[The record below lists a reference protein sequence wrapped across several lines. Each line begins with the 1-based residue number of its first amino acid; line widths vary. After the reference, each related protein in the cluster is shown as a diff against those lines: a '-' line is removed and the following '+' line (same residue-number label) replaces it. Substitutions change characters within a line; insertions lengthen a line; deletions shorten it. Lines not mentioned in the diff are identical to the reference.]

1 MKFLVAGELN
11 LDLILRNYLS
21 FPALGQETLVED
33 VTLTLGSSSA
43 ICAAGL
49 AKLGNAVV
57 FAGKVGMDSWG
68 ELCLESLARLGVDES
83 RVTRDA
89 AVKTGITVSIT
100 SPRDR
105 AMVTYLGAMATMRAE
120 EIAAGGVEGF
130 DHLHVAS
137 VFLQR
142 ALRPGLKMLLAL
154 AHARGLTTSLDPGFD
169 PEEKWGRD
177 VIDLLAEVDVFL
189 PNEVEL
195 RGLTGL
201 RDPEQGLR
209 ALENGRT
216 LTVAKLGGDGCAAL
230 ENGALVRVP
239 AFPVEPVDTT
249 GAGDSF
255 NAGFL
260 HAWLGEP
267 GSPTSTRGAGVTS
280 GRTGERASG
289 RSVFGLPGGSARL
302 RDALR
307 FAAACGALSTL
318 AAGGTGSQAS
328 EEQALAFLKSRG

>member
-1 MKFLVAGELN
+1 VKRFLVAGELN

-49 AKLGNAVV
+49 AKLANLVV
-57 FAGKVGMDSWG
+57 FTGKVGMDSWG
-68 ELCLESLARLGVDES
+68 LQCLESLARLGVDAS
-83 RVTRDA
+83 RVMRDA

-105 AMVTYLGAMATMRAE
+105 AMVTYLGAMAAMRAD
-120 EIAAGGVEGF
+120 EIIAGGLEGF

-142 ALRPGLKMLLAL
+142 SLRPGLKALLEL
-154 AHARGLTTSLDPGFD
+154 AHARGLTTSIDPGFD

-177 VIDLLAEVDVFL
+177 VIDLLDHVDVFL

-216 LTVAKLGGDGCAAL
+216 LTVAKLGGDGCAVMAD
-230 ENGALVRVP
+230 GTFMRVA
-239 AFPVEPVDTT
+239 AFRVEAVDTT

-260 HAWLGEP
+260 HAWLGGQDP
-267 GSPTSTRGAGVTS
+267 ATRRSLAHPAGAGNLH
-280 GRTGERASG
+280 A
-289 RSVFGLPGGSARL
+289 
-302 RDALR
+302 ALR

-318 AAGGTGSQAS
+318 AAGGTGAQAT
-328 EEQALAFLKSRG
+328 EAQARAFLDGVA

>member
-1 MKFLVAGELN
+1 VRYLVAGELN

-49 AKLGNAVV
+49 AKLGNFVA
-57 FAGKVGMDSWG
+57 FTGKLGVDSWG
-68 ELCLESLARLGVDES
+68 DLCVESLTRLGVDAS
-83 RVTRDA
+83 RVMRDA
-89 AVKTGITVSIT
+89 GVKTGLTVSIT

-105 AMVTYLGAMATMRAE
+105 AMVTYLGAMATMRAA
-120 EIAAGGVEGF
+120 EINAGGLDGF
-130 DHLHVAS
+130 DHLHVSS

-142 ALRPGLKMLLAL
+142 ALRPELPQLLAL

-169 PEEKWGRD
+169 PEEQWGRD
-177 VIDLLAEVDVFL
+177 VIEMLAEVDVFL

-201 RDPEQGLR
+201 SDPEQGLR

-216 LTVAKLGGDGCAAL
+216 LMVAKLGGDGCAAL
-230 ENGALVRVP
+230 KGGKLVRV
-239 AFPVEPVDTT
+239 AAYPVQTVDTT

-260 HAWLGEP
+260 HAWRRKATFE
-267 GSPTSTRGAGVTS
+267 
-280 GRTGERASG
+280 
-289 RSVFGLPGGSARL
+289 
-302 RDALR
+302 DALR
-307 FAAACGALSTL
+307 FGAACGAISTQGT
-318 AAGGTGSQAS
+318 GGTTTQAT
-328 EEQALAFLKSRG
+328 EEQANEFLQRRYAADASDINLERP